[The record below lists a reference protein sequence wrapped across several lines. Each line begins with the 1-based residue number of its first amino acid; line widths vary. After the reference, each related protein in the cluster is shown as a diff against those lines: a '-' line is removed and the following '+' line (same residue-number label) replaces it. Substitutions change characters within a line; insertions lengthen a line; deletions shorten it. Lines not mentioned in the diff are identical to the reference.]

1 MSWNYDLNSPKWRSA
16 QVSQKILGSC
26 QDEIPIN
33 LVRQCAFRLRKMRDE
48 LRKRWVGFDLGAQ
61 GYLTDWILSALIA
74 RENILLIGSPGV
86 AKSEIAVSTF
96 ELLDLSLPIVN
107 RDAIQQSLK
116 TFAQTGFSV
125 MEWWKNR
132 EEEEQKNQ
140 KYFHYLL
147 SRFTQPDE
155 IFGPVEISL
164 LKQGILTHVNFGLLT
179 GPGVRAAFL
188 DEVFK
193 ASSSIL
199 NTLLTIMNERKY
211 FNFGGMVNSDLIS
224 FICAAN
230 EMPGGFATGTVS
242 GGSEDFNLLY
252 AFLDRFPI
260 RLHVPTP
267 SGTSCPEGQN
277 SDLVKASHKAIERE
291 ARRFAEGK
299 AFENRPMEMPC
310 INDILLLGRC
320 CFHHEVG
327 KTPCLFNKELLQR
340 FRQAFYRIGVNLQ
353 QNGTKPESS
362 KITWTISPR
371 KLKALYKIALAHA
384 LVRDD
389 GFNNQ
394 AELIATLN
402 NPEQDLHVFD
412 LIWDTL
418 GTQNALE
425 SNVKNN
431 IKAALEK
438 K

>member
-1 MSWNYDLNSPKWRSA
+1 MSWNYDLNSPEWRSA
-16 QVSQKILGSC
+16 EVSQKILGNC
-26 QDEIPIN
+26 QDKIPIQ
-33 LVRQCAFRLRKMRDE
+33 LIRDSALRVRNMRDE
-48 LRKRWVGFDLGAQ
+48 LRKRWVGFDLGEQ
-61 GYLTDWILSALIA
+61 GHLTDWILAALIA
-74 RENILLIGSPGV
+74 RENILLIGAPGV

-96 ELLDLSLPIVN
+96 ELLDLSLPMVD
-107 RDAIQQSLK
+107 RDAIQRSLEK
-116 TFAQTGFSV
+116 LAQTGFSV

-132 EEEEQKNQ
+132 EKEERKNQ

-147 SRFTQPDE
+147 SRFTQPEE

-267 SGTSCPEGQN
+267 SGTSCPEWQN
-277 SDLVKASHKAIERE
+277 SDLVKATHKAIERE

-299 AFENRPMEMPC
+299 AFENQPVDMPC

-320 CFHHEVG
+320 SYHHEVG
-327 KTPCLFNKELLQR
+327 KTPCLFANKPLQR
-340 FRQAFYRIGVNLQ
+340 FQQAFHRIAVNLQ
-353 QNGTKPESS
+353 QNGTKPEAGH
-362 KITWTISPR
+362 ITWTISPR
-371 KLKALYKIALAHA
+371 KNKALYKIALAHA

-389 GFNNQ
+389 GFNDQ
-394 AELIATLN
+394 AGLIATLGQ
-402 NPEQDLHVFD
+402 PEQDLHVFD
-412 LIWDTL
+412 LIWDTP
-418 GTQNALE
+418 GAQSALE
-425 SNVKNN
+425 KNVKND
-431 IKAALEK
+431 IKAFTG
-438 K
+438 